1 VEKSVAVSLILIG
14 GGARSGKSRHA
25 LRLARQSGDRLAFV
39 ATARAEDDEMRA
51 RIARHRQERGSE
63 FTTFEEP
70 LAIAAR
76 LESEGARFD
85 AILVDCL
92 TLWLSN
98 LLCAGVPAIA
108 DECRRLVEAAA
119 ASPARVLLV
128 TNEVG
133 CGIVPDNALA
143 RQFRDLAGDLNQMAA
158 EAAAEVYWMVL
169 GIPLKVKG

>member
-1 VEKSVAVSLILIG
+1 VSLTLIG

-25 LRLARQSGDRLAFV
+25 LALARQSGSRLAFI
-39 ATARAEDDEMRA
+39 ATARAEDDEMRR

-70 LAIAAR
+70 IEIAAR
-76 LESEGARFD
+76 LESEGGRFD
-85 AILVDCL
+85 AILVDCV

-108 DECRRLVEAAA
+108 DEGRRLVQATV

-133 CGIVPDNALA
+133 CGIVPENALA
-143 RQFRDLAGDLNQMAA
+143 RQFRDLAGELNQTAA
-158 EAAAEVYWMVL
+158 EAAAEVYWMAF